1 MPASMVVTYYIELFL
16 TGADRHSRR
25 NNKMHTT
32 RKTDFQGYYYLTFSL
47 DQLWA
52 DSSKTPASKFLLW
65 PRKVDNLQK
74 KLKLKNIAQ
83 S

>member
-1 MPASMVVTYYIELFL
+1 MPASMVVTYYIEIFL

-52 DSSKTPASKFLLW
+52 DSSKTLASKFLLW
-65 PRKVDNLQK
+65 PRKVWEFAK
-74 KLKLKNIAQ
+74 ET
-83 S
+83 